1 MTIKQ
6 FLEFNIIDIGKYTL
20 SVYDIMVLSIFL
32 IVSYFGFRLIK
43 TGLRRTSKL
52 DSAKTFAITKL
63 IQYVVVVIVFLGSLQ
78 ILGFNISVLL
88 AGSAALLVGIGFG
101 LQNLFN
107 DFFSGV
113 VILLDGT
120 LKVGDIIEVD
130 DTIYKVLEINFRT
143 TKVIGRN
150 DDYIILPNSILTANK
165 IINWTLEDVSSRF
178 KIEVGV
184 DYASDI
190 ELVMRI
196 LQESAAAHPLV
207 LKSPKPFVRF
217 EDYADSA
224 LIFCVY
230 FFSDEIFRAENTKS
244 DIRVVI
250 FKALKKNGVNIPF
263 PQRVVHYAKGKEV
276 E

>member
-32 IVSYFGFRLIK
+32 VMSYFGFRLIK

-130 DTIYKVLEINFRT
+130 DIIYKVLEINFRT

-244 DIRVVI
+244 DIRIVI